1 MEKYSPWV
9 PVLCFLVICENAL
22 KMIKYCDIKLFKGK
36 KNNDLGKEGIASENC
51 KNLIFQ
57 ASKGKRK

>member
-1 MEKYSPWV
+1 M
-9 PVLCFLVICENAL
+9 LCFLVICENAL

-36 KNNDLGKEGIASENC
+36 KKIMNDLGKEGIASENC